1 MAEQVAYTRCWNTSG
16 GSAPTQFLTIA
27 DNCPCVQY
35 GGAESTGS
43 NNQVCLK
50 PSACKVCKS
59 HSAHAVQQRQ
69 PADAVSDRCRQ
80 VRLRALR
87 GFW

>member
-1 MAEQVAYTRCWNTSG
+1 MAEHVAYTRCWNTSG

-43 NNQVCLK
+43 NNEVC
-50 PSACKVCKS
+50 PQAE
-59 HSAHAVQQRQ
+59 R
-69 PADAVSDRCRQ
+69 R
-80 VRLRALR
+80 
-87 GFW
+87 